1 MKKLLLVA
9 LFIAITLGGFAQ
21 GVLWDSQVPSQR
33 VVFGLRGGVNVANMH
48 YDLDKFGASLD
59 SKVGYR
65 FGVSADFAIVN
76 SLYINS
82 GLFYSAKG
90 AKGEADIIDEPMS
103 VKVTFSPAY
112 IELPIYASYRVNF
125 APQSQLQ
132 INFGPYLA
140 CGVNGKMK
148 SDGIEFDIFD
158 EDGLRRFD
166 AGLGVGL
173 GYTINHFYVGLDYQF
188 GLTNIADTGGIGKI
202 TNRNFNFSV
211 GYNF

>member
-9 LFIAITLGGFAQ
+9 ISMMMAFSGFSQALF
-21 GVLWDSQVPSQR
+21 WDSETPSQK
-33 VVFGLRGGVNVANMH
+33 VVLGLRGGVNISNMH
-48 YDLDKFGASLD
+48 VSIAGLGVGLD

-90 AKGEADIIDEPMS
+90 AKGEGS
-103 VKVTFSPAY
+103 VDGGPSPVDVTFSPAY
-112 IELPIYASYRVNF
+112 IELPVYASYRVNF
-125 APQSQLQ
+125 AEQSQLQ

-140 CGVNGKMK
+140 YGINGKMK
-148 SDGIEFDIFD
+148 AGNSKENIFGD
-158 EDGLRRFD
+158 EGLRRFD
-166 AGLGVGL
+166 AGLGFGA
-173 GYTINHFYVGLDYQF
+173 GYTYHRVYFGIEYQLGLA
-188 GLTNIADTGGIGKI
+188 NIADTGGFGKI
-202 TNRNFNFSV
+202 TNRNFNISV